1 MAIKNVEPKCFILA
15 LFIRNDGARFLLG
28 SGAYEFKDSQ
38 QHFAANTMEND
49 VVSVQGNDGYL
60 LAGQV
65 RRPGVQSFDGYVGD
79 SSTSK
84 TAVESLRREFF
95 QFFRKG
101 YFYKVVYVF
110 PDGSA
115 IQRKR
120 GFIVDAPAVQELYQI
135 YPEYHVALNFEDI
148 NYYFYDENAEGEE
161 IYGKSATVGLSMASG
176 GLIWDANGAVV
187 EPLTFTGVVTVKD
200 ATQINNLLNV
210 PAPLESASL
219 NGDTYQQTYSGI
231 QLLTKD
237 GYATSF
243 TDTGFWSALTP
254 NTINEDLGYGWGRWT
269 SAQNT
274 RWINIFPRMQG
285 AIKDGAYKPDTTY
298 TILIQWNNVINFT
311 SLNISQ
317 QNDEK
322 NPFSTDIT
330 TFNLGSTGGFAQVIV
345 QTKSTITSN
354 MYALRS
360 FLTKTSASETA
371 RIDLRVTI
379 VEGSYSN
386 LNWQPYVGGAPSPN
400 PDYPQE
406 VQTVTGE
413 QTIRISSKAGASH
426 TYPISLGSIEL
437 CKIGDYQD
445 YIYKNENDWYLHK
458 EIGKYTL
465 TGSENWVLHA
475 PSGCFYDR
483 DNSYRTEGGKAPTS
497 ANILPNIISTNFLQ
511 GTYQSVWEDGDQDGI
526 AVSPD
531 GNSNPRIRVTGIST
545 VTDFVSMIT
554 AQQPVLYFPLATPTD
569 TQITDTTLIGQLN
582 ILNSTKLYVGENSLR
597 VTTGGNN
604 QSVKLDI
611 TYYTQL
617 ESGYGFIWEEGRVP
631 SYNVAVDSVDS
642 VYPVLTITGETIEPI
657 ITNVTTGTML
667 KYNGTVAASQTLVI
681 DMMSQ
686 TATLNGTSVIG
697 NITGDWL
704 YFSPGNNRVEYTAT
718 NANAPDATIKWQE
731 IIG

>member
-161 IYGKSATVGLSMASG
+161 IYGKSATIGLSMASG

-200 ATQINNLLNV
+200 AAQINNLLSV
-210 PAPLESASL
+210 PAPLESVSL

-243 TDTGFWSALTP
+243 TDTGFWVGLTS

-269 SAQNT
+269 STQNT
-274 RWINIFPRMQG
+274 RWVNIFPRMQG
-285 AIKDGAYKPDTTY
+285 AIKDGTYKPDTTY
-298 TILIQWNNVINFT
+298 TILIQWKNVINFK

-317 QNDEK
+317 SNNGE
-322 NPFSTDIT
+322 NPFSTDVT
-330 TFNLGSTGGFAQVIV
+330 TFDLGSMGGTAQAIV
-345 QTKSTITSN
+345 QTKSTITSD

-445 YIYKNENDWYLHK
+445 YIYKSGGAWYVHK
-458 EIGKYTL
+458 EVGLANISSSDLSSFNTHSGTHTTVNYNN
-465 TGSENWVLHA
+465 GSVKKL
-475 PSGCFYDR
+475 
-483 DNSYRTEGGKAPTS
+483 NSAEEISVKSSNFVGVNNRQTWGGSALNSVSQAHNGNYLQFALPNSAGTTYAEVQSYFQSHPTS
-497 ANILPNIISTNFLQ
+497 VYYA
-511 GTYQSVWEDGDQDGI
+511 
-526 AVSPD
+526 
-531 GNSNPRIRVTGIST
+531 
-545 VTDFVSMIT
+545 
-554 AQQPVLYFPLATPTD
+554 LATPTD

-617 ESGYGFIWEEGRVP
+617 ENGYGFIWEEGRVP
-631 SYNVAVDSVDS
+631 SYNVAIDSVDS

-718 NANAPDATIKWQE
+718 NANAPDATIEWQE